1 MDVPTL
7 SQQAADRIY
16 GYDREEFT
24 HTAWRCRSSRIPLT
38 PVWAFTPYPICMEQ
52 YDLLIPDSAW
62 ETPMVQWL
70 LDVLRSQEFR
80 DHVNALGGYELK
92 QPGCIRRR
100 F

>member
-1 MDVPTL
+1 
-7 SQQAADRIY
+7 
-16 GYDREEFT
+16 
-24 HTAWRCRSSRIPLT
+24 
-38 PVWAFTPYPICMEQ
+38 MEQ